1 MPNDP
6 YRDVLDQLACK
17 RRVLVVTHVRP
28 DGDALGTSAAMVLGL
43 RQKGIDSCVLLFDP
57 LPAKYAFAFEE
68 GKIPWFDIAKGW
80 PADQPMQ
87 GFDALLVV
95 DTGTWSQLPGLREHL
110 ANWSGPKLVVDHHL
124 TQENWADM
132 KLVVTEAAAASEI
145 AADLLRRWGVKFD
158 GPIAAALYLGIATDT
173 GWFQFSNT
181 RPQTLR
187 LAADLLE
194 AGVDADR
201 LYRAVYQNERPQ
213 RLTITSRAL
222 RSLELLAEN
231 RLAVMSLSRADFEQT
246 GAEGGDTEN
255 LVNIPMQVATVEVC
269 ALLTE
274 QPNGQPVRGNLRG
287 KGTVDLAAFAQ
298 KYGGGGHARAAGL
311 KLEMDLAT
319 ARRTIA
325 DALCKALQRRT

>member
-1 MPNDP
+1 MPDDP
-6 YRDVLDQLACK
+6 YRDILDQLACK

-43 RQKGIDSCVLLFDP
+43 RQKGIESRVLLFDP
-57 LPAKYAFAFEE
+57 LPGKYAFIFEE

-87 GFDALLVV
+87 SFDALLVV

-110 ANWSGPKLVVDHHL
+110 ANWNGPKLVVDHHL

-145 AADLLRRWGVKFD
+145 AAELLARWGVKLD
-158 GPIAAALYLGIATDT
+158 SVIAAALYVGIATDT

-181 RPQTLR
+181 RPRTLR

-201 LYRAVYQNERPQ
+201 IYRAVYQNERPQ
-213 RLTITSRAL
+213 RLAATARVL
-222 RSLELLAEN
+222 QSLEYLAGN
-231 RLAVMSLSRADFEQT
+231 RLSVMSLSQADFQQT
-246 GAEGGDTEN
+246 GANSSDTEN
-255 LVNIPMQVATVEVC
+255 LGNIPMQVASVEVS

-274 QPNGQPVRGNLRG
+274 QPDGKGVRGNLRG
-287 KGTVDLAAFAQ
+287 KGTIDLAAFAQ
-298 KYGGGGHARAAGL
+298 QFGGGGHARAAGL

-325 DALCKALQRRT
+325 DALVAALQRRT